1 MVRRDYTLDDCA
13 AYDYPVA
20 INKVIEVTKQVY
32 IYLLK
37 TGSLDNGIQDF
48 LLA

>member
-1 MVRRDYTLDDCA
+1 MRYFLPLHKLPEHRV
-13 AYDYPVA
+13 
-20 INKVIEVTKQVY
+20 VY

-37 TGSLDNGIQDF
+37 TGSLDNGVQDF